1 MGVQVVTD
9 HRFLGDFIGS
19 HSKRDEYVMSKV
31 CRWVKHID
39 VLSETALSQ
48 PLLAY
53 AALSRSLQHK
63 WTFLLRVL
71 CCSAVQQVFQE
82 IELSLFSCFLPAMFG
97 IEVSA
102 VSNICLHF
110 L

>member
-1 MGVQVVTD
+1 M
-9 HRFLGDFIGS
+9 
-19 HSKRDEYVMSKV
+19 MSKV

-48 PLLAY
+48 PLLAN

-71 CCSAVQQVFQE
+71 QYSKFFRNLNCHS
-82 IELSLFSCFLPAMFG
+82 FL
-97 IEVSA
+97 VSYLP
-102 VSNICLHF
+102 CLV
-110 L
+110 LKCLQ